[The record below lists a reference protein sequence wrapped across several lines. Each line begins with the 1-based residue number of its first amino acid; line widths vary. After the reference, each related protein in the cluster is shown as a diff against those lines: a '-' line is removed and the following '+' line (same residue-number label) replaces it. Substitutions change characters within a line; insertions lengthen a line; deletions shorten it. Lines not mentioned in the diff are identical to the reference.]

1 MEALP
6 IFLDAIVPSVWAI
19 IISVTGVL
27 FFGEVIPQA
36 VCTGPRQLYIA
47 EKVAPIVKFL
57 MLVLGIVCW
66 PISRILDKI
75 LGEHDI
81 TRYKND

>member
-6 IFLDAIVPSVWAI
+6 IFLDAVVPSIWAI
-19 IISVTGVL
+19 IISVTAVL

-36 VCTGPRQLYIA
+36 VCTGPSQLTIA
-47 EKVAPIVKFL
+47 EKVAPFVRLL
-57 MLVLGIVCW
+57 MFCLGIVCY
-66 PISRILDKI
+66 PLSKILDKI

-81 TRYKND
+81 TRYKNT